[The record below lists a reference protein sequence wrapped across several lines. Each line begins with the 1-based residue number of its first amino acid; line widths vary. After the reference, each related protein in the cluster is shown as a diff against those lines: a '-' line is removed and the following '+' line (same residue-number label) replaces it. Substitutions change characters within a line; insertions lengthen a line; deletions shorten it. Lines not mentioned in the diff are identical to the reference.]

1 LAFGL
6 FVCAAAATAQE
17 VRDTSFLKDES
28 QLQPGR
34 ANQARLIYINPETD
48 FSRYDKVVV
57 DRVALWFRDK
67 NADGGIEPAE
77 QQHLAGYFTAALRH
91 QLQLEFHPVEK
102 AQPGALRVRAA
113 ITRLSKSGVSVAI
126 EVVDA
131 VSGSRL
137 AAAKDAREA
146 DGGSSLGGRRR
157 EFTRADLRR
166 VGGARERAAR
176 CLPPLRRRRGRSLDR
191 DATLSPICLRFL
203 KRDGFGRILDADI
216 RTHFEINWLWNL
228 GIRGAGIFVER
239 CLEVF

>member
-1 LAFGL
+1 MGAPTQSLSGFGALAFAL
-6 FVCAAAATAQE
+6 FVCATAATAQQ

-34 ANQARLIYINPETD
+34 GKQARLVYINPEID
-48 FSRYDKVVV
+48 FSRYDKAVVE
-57 DRVALWFRDK
+57 RVALWFRDE

-146 DGGSSLGGRRR
+146 EGGGSL
-157 EFTRADLRR
+157 E
-166 VGGARERAAR
+166 
-176 CLPPLRRRRGRSLDR
+176 
-191 DATLSPICLRFL
+191 
-203 KRDGFGRILDADI
+203 RILDAWAE
-216 RTHFEINWLWNL
+216 RVSERL
-228 GIRGAGIFVER
+228 GAFHRFDAAEAADTTEADR
-239 CLEVF
+239 STASPPPPH